1 MNPHFNTML
10 GRNSMGT
17 STRLS
22 RGMLCHLLE
31 RRLTCA
37 WWLTAI
43 TQGTN
48 QCNVWYSWTYRN
60 SQQLNYMFLA
70 FNLLPWRMELRPY
83 RALDTSF
90 AWWVF
95 PFLDKLMSMVTT
107 CLSSTTLSNL
117 SRHWKRRTC
126 QFSTMLSARLLQLGR
141 YWCPMCRQKQFFWL
155 HDEGDLQSEAMPLGG
170 LCTVWHSWWPSKYKK
185 SRLSAN
191 TAQ

>member
-22 RGMLCHLLE
+22 RGMLRHLLE

-90 AWWVF
+90 AWMMGVPISGQTNVYGDNMSVIHNTQQPEPTLKKKNLSIF
-95 PFLDKLMSMVTT
+95 YHAVCKAVAIGEILMSHVQTET
-107 CLSSTTLSNL
+107 IFLTSWRRWPTVRSNATWWALYCLTFMMTI
-117 SRHWKRRTC
+117 
-126 QFSTMLSARLLQLGR
+126 QI
-141 YWCPMCRQKQFFWL
+141 
-155 HDEGDLQSEAMPLGG
+155 
-170 LCTVWHSWWPSKYKK
+170 
-185 SRLSAN
+185 
-191 TAQ
+191 